1 MLRGVIHGAAFLC
14 MLVTAIV
21 FIVLSFAYRFNSS
34 VLVYIL
40 SQLLQF
46 GVSSVYHIPLWS
58 PRIKRILQHV
68 DHICIFIL
76 ISGTQTS
83 VLLTNIL
90 TRSNPLTHLA
100 LKVSWS
106 ISIVGIM
113 KILFMNRLH
122 HIFDLVVYI
131 LHGAVIV
138 PFYRIISNIDMFD
151 RILIFVGGF
160 LYVFGGVIFGIE
172 RPNFY
177 PRIFGY
183 HELFHVFTVLAN
195 LCFGLTITRHYF
207 KGM

>member
-1 MLRGVIHGAAFLC
+1 MHGSSFLC

-113 KILFMNRLH
+113 KILF
-122 HIFDLVVYI
+122 
-131 LHGAVIV
+131 
-138 PFYRIISNIDMFD
+138 
-151 RILIFVGGF
+151 
-160 LYVFGGVIFGIE
+160 
-172 RPNFY
+172 
-177 PRIFGY
+177 
-183 HELFHVFTVLAN
+183 
-195 LCFGLTITRHYF
+195 
-207 KGM
+207 